1 MARGKAL
8 TAEELAKLGAK
19 QLARLLVEACE
30 SDPQLRRRIEIL
42 LATKRGPNE
51 LEATLAKRIISL
63 SRARS
68 FVDWREVPKLEA
80 ELAILREGIGV
91 QLGAEDPRSASELM

>member
-19 QLARLLVEACE
+19 QLAKLLVEACE

-42 LATKRGPNE
+42 LATKKGPDE
-51 LEATLAKRIISL
+51 LEATLQKRIVLL
-63 SRARS
+63 SRAS
-68 FVDWREVPKLEA
+68 GFVDWDDVSKLVA
-80 ELAILREGIGV
+80 ELAILREDGREGK
-91 QLGAEDPRSASELM
+91 LT